1 MAQIETNFTLEP
13 IFTMT
18 IDLEP
23 NNKGMLIIQRTLVTE
38 TQYNRLIRSFKL
50 GTDKHQGEIN
60 YGETEFNGFRMV
72 ATVSSESLIPQY
84 VEQFFEMVYD
94 LISVG
99 LKKSKDD
106 IPKPRTD
113 LLASLEHLKVF
124 TDKGVPTSFLKQYD
138 VPDNSMI
145 ELDKVDTKT
154 ILGSIVELNKNNIHT
169 NFGNS
174 TFDEED
180 EDKKEK
186 INYENN

>member
-1 MAQIETNFTLEP
+1 
-13 IFTMT
+13 MT

>member
-1 MAQIETNFTLEP
+1 MPKIETNFTLEP
-13 IFTMT
+13 IFTIT

-60 YGETEFNGFRMV
+60 YGETEFNGFRMT
-72 ATVSSESLIPQY
+72 ATVSSENLIPQY

-99 LKKSKDD
+99 LKKNKNS

-113 LLASLEHLKVF
+113 LLESLNHLKVF
-124 TDKGVPTSFLKQYD
+124 TDKGISTAFLKHYD
-138 VPDNSMI
+138 IPNNSMI
-145 ELDKVDTKT
+145 ELDNVDTKT
-154 ILGSIVELNKNNIHT
+154 LLGSIVAINKNNVNT
-169 NFGNS
+169 DFGNS

-180 EDKKEK
+180 EDEDKKGK
-186 INYENN
+186 INY